1 MVTQFSASL
10 LVVLDLLVD
19 NPLLTF
25 FLVVAGGAAVGQ
37 IRFGAIRLGAAGALF
52 VGLAFSIVY
61 PQLGTGMALLQSIGL
76 ALFVYTVGLAAGT
89 TFMAQLRQQA
99 SLIVLASLTAVLA
112 AGAAAVLG
120 RFLHIPAALT
130 TGVYTGALTAA
141 PALDS
146 ALRIAGNSQPGAGYA
161 VGYPFG
167 VIIGILVVSWVVVRQ
182 WPGRR
187 DSASLAGAALVS
199 RTVRVHK
206 QVNIRSVPAWR
217 EQRVRA
223 SYLRRQDE
231 TRVVVPGEDLFRGD
245 LVVFVGRPEDVA
257 EAAAAVGIMAHEHLA
272 DDRSEVEFE
281 RIRVSNP
288 VIAGR
293 CVAELNL
300 PVKFGA
306 VLTRVRRG
314 DLDLLASDELVLQPG
329 DLVAVAVP
337 TDHLDEVAD
346 FFGDSERQV
355 SEVSTLALG
364 VGLVLG
370 MALGLVSVPL
380 PGGGTFS
387 LGGATGA
394 LIVGL
399 ILGALRRT
407 GSLVWSMPHSANLT
421 IRQLG
426 MLFFL
431 AALGLGAGPEFMA
444 VATTDLGWKLSL
456 VAVVIVALSLVGVSV
471 AGRWLDLSAPRVAGA
486 VAGFLGQ
493 PAVLDAATSRRADER
508 IEAAY
513 AALFAVSIVVKII
526 AVPAVYAFAG

>member
-1 MVTQFSASL
+1 MVTQFRANLRSVLAI
-10 LVVLDLLVD
+10 LVE

-25 FLVVAGGAAVGQ
+25 FLVVAGGAAIGQ
-37 IRFGAIRLGAAGALF
+37 IRFGSIRLGAAGALF
-52 VGLAFSIVY
+52 VGLALSIVH
-61 PQLGTGMALLQSIGL
+61 PQLGTNMGLLQSIGL
-76 ALFVYTVGLAAGT
+76 ALFVYTVGLAAGA
-89 TFMAQLRQQA
+89 TFMSQLRQQA
-99 SLIVLASLTAVLA
+99 SLIAVASLTAIGGAVVALLA
-112 AGAAAVLG
+112 G
-120 RFLHIPAALT
+120 RLLDIPAALT

-146 ALRIAGNSQPGAGYA
+146 ALRISGSAQPGAGYA

-167 VIIGILVVSWVVVRQ
+167 VIIGIVVVSWVVGRR

-187 DSASLAGAALVS
+187 DSASLAGATLVA
-199 RTVRVHK
+199 RTARVHR
-206 QVNIRSVPAWR
+206 QVNIRTVPAWR

-223 SYLRRQDE
+223 SYLRRRDE
-231 TRVVVPGEDLFRGD
+231 TRVVVPGEDLLPGD
-245 LVVFVGRPEDVA
+245 LVVFVGQPEDVA
-257 EAAAAVGIMAHEHLA
+257 EAASSVGLIAEEHLA
-272 DDRSEVEFE
+272 DDRSDVDFE

-288 VIAGR
+288 DIAGR

-329 DLVAVAVP
+329 DSVAVAVP
-337 TDHLDEVAD
+337 TAQLDRVAE

-407 GSLVWSMPHSANLT
+407 GNLVWSMPHSANLT

-456 VAVVIVALSLVGVSV
+456 VAVLVVGLSVAAIAA

-513 AALFAVSIVVKII
+513 AALFAVSIVVKIV
-526 AVPAVYAFAG
+526 AVPMLYALAG

>member
-1 MVTQFSASL
+1 MFAILSE
-10 LVVLDLLVD
+10 

-25 FLVVAGGAAVGQ
+25 FLVVAVGAALGQ
-37 IRFGAIRLGAAGALF
+37 VRFGSVRLGAAGALF
-52 VGLAFSIVY
+52 VGLGLSILH
-61 PQLGTGMALLQSIGL
+61 PQLGSGMELLQAIGL
-76 ALFVYTVGLAAGT
+76 ALFVYTVGLAAGA
-89 TFMAQLRQQA
+89 TFMSQLRSQTP
-99 SLIVLASLTAVLA
+99 LIVLASITAV
-112 AGAAAVLG
+112 AGAGLAVVLG
-120 RFLHIPAALT
+120 RVLSLPAELT

-146 ALRIAGNSQPGAGYA
+146 ALRISGNTLPGAGYA

-167 VIIGILVVSWVVVRQ
+167 VVLGIIVVSWVVSRP
-182 WPGRR
+182 WPGGR
-187 DSASLAGAALVS
+187 DSASMAGSSLVA

-206 QVNIRSVPAWR
+206 RANVRDVPAWR
-217 EQRVRA
+217 DQRVRA
-223 SYLRRQDE
+223 SYLRREDE
-231 TRVVVPGEDLFRGD
+231 TRVVVPGEDLLRGD
-245 LVVFVGRPEDVA
+245 LVVFVGQPQDVE
-257 EAAAAVGIMAHEHLA
+257 EAGAAVGVIAQEHLA
-272 DDRSEVEFE
+272 DDRSDVEFE

-288 VIAGR
+288 DIAGR

-300 PVKFGA
+300 PVRFGA

-329 DLVAVAVP
+329 DSVAVAVP
-337 TDHLDEVAD
+337 TGELKAVAE

-380 PGGGTFS
+380 PGGGSFS

-399 ILGALRRT
+399 VLGGLRRT
-407 GSLVWSMPHSANLT
+407 GTLVWSMPHSANLT

-431 AALGLGAGPEFMA
+431 AALGLGAGPEFKS

-456 VAVVIVALSLVGVSV
+456 VGVVVVAACLLVIAA
-471 AGRWLDLSAPRVAGA
+471 AGRWLDLSAPRAAGA

-493 PAVLDAATSRRADER
+493 PAVLDAAASRRADER

-513 AALFAVSIVVKII
+513 AALFAVSIVVKIV
-526 AVPAVYAFAG
+526 AVPVVYALAG